1 MLVPIPM
8 ELDEELSL
16 VPLSCSFDSP
26 ELPFPECR
34 LGRKTTKHNGH
45 LHGHQHSKQTKNDD
59 KECKNPSN
67 SLPGE
72 QKPNGPYEDGVRGE
86 IVRQQAVVIPNS
98 RRPELNKISVGGVRI
113 YFIHACRR
121 SIPSSLFDV
130 DLPLFVASQRSSHRL
145 EPQILNRIS
154 RNGSRVLLPFP
165 GCAEANP
172 GVSFCQELVYGA
184 GTGRGGELAGLLRSK
199 PDELP
204 RFFLHAIARK
214 PSFSVSEHFSFA
226 ASSPDAQTSFAPSA
240 THLLR
245 PPNAFSRSGSSVG

>member
-1 MLVPIPM
+1 MPAKCPVRMNERRIILFVLERLMLVAIPM
-8 ELDEELSL
+8 EIDEELSL
-16 VPLSCSFDSP
+16 VPLFSSFDSP

-98 RRPELNKISVGGVRI
+98 RRPELNKIPIGGLRI
-113 YFIHACRR
+113 YLIHARRR
-121 SIPSSLFDV
+121 SIPSSLSVV
-130 DLPLFVASQRSSHRL
+130 DIPLFVASQRSSLRL

-154 RNGSRVLLPFP
+154 RNGSRELLPFQGAQRLIP
-165 GCAEANP
+165 ACHSVKNWSMERAQDA
-172 GVSFCQELVYGA
+172 VGA
-184 GTGRGGELAGLLRSK
+184 GGTNAVKTRLNYL
-199 PDELP
+199 
-204 RFFLHAIARK
+204 
-214 PSFSVSEHFSFA
+214 VS
-226 ASSPDAQTSFAPSA
+226 SSM
-240 THLLR
+240 R
-245 PPNAFSRSGSSVG
+245 